1 MLVRPSFAM
10 RSYMTSRFAAITI
23 GLAMAVGAMIG
34 LVLAGNLTPSTAQ
47 SAPRP
52 GRVVATPALKTA
64 VPGGAESFADIAEH
78 LNPAVVTIDASA
90 RGTRYRRPGASAVP
104 EPSQDPLGRGGDRDR
119 DGPRR
124 GAGTGFL
131 VDADGFIVTNH
142 HVVDGAERI
151 LVRLSDG
158 RSLRARLVG
167 SDPDTDI
174 ALVKIDAGAPLPYAT
189 LGNSDTL
196 RVGEWVVAIGNPLA
210 YEHTVTV
217 GVVSFIGRKLFD
229 SSFDRYIQTDAA
241 INLGNSGGPL
251 INARGEVVG
260 INAAVSSRATS
271 IGFAV
276 PINQA
281 VAILPQLR
289 ANGRVTRGYIG
300 VKLRTV
306 DADLQRSLR
315 LSSAAGAL
323 VQDVAAGSPGERAGL
338 RPYDVITAVD
348 GMKVDGDDQLISTVA
363 AMRPGTSATLT
374 LVRDGRAVT
383 LPVKLAER
391 PQRDRAA
398 TADTP
403 TPSGSRGSLLGLSV
417 RPLDADF
424 VTRYHVPE
432 TVHGVVVW
440 RVDAVSP
447 ALDADIERGDV
458 ILEIDRRPIRTV
470 DDFDRAVAAARP
482 GDVMAFYVYKPTVDE
497 RRLATVHID
506 DVPPVLPH
514 SDSAPPARLP

>member
-1 MLVRPSFAM
+1 
-10 RSYMTSRFAAITI
+10 
-23 GLAMAVGAMIG
+23 
-34 LVLAGNLTPSTAQ
+34 
-47 SAPRP
+47 
-52 GRVVATPALKTA
+52 
-64 VPGGAESFADIAEH
+64 
-78 LNPAVVTIDASA
+78 
-90 RGTRYRRPGASAVP
+90 
-104 EPSQDPLGRGGDRDR
+104 
-119 DGPRR
+119 
-124 GAGTGFL
+124 
-131 VDADGFIVTNH
+131 VDAEGYILTNH

-151 LVRLSDG
+151 IVRLSDS

-174 ALVKIDAGAPLPYAT
+174 ALIKIDSPTALPYAR
-189 LGNSDTL
+189 LGDSDTL

-289 ANGRVTRGYIG
+289 EHGRVTRGYIG

-315 LSSAAGAL
+315 LSSASGRAGAGRGSGIAGRARRAAPVRRHHQRRRQQRRGRRRL
-323 VQDVAAGSPGERAGL
+323 DLHRRAHEPGHIRDADAGARRPHRDAAGEAGG
-338 RPYDVITAVD
+338 TA
-348 GMKVDGDDQLISTVA
+348 A
-363 AMRPGTSATLT
+363 ARSR
-374 LVRDGRAVT
+374 V
-383 LPVKLAER
+383 
-391 PQRDRAA
+391 
-398 TADTP
+398 TADAP
-403 TPSGSRGSLLGLSV
+403 APSGSRGSLLGLAV
-417 RPLDADF
+417 RPIDADF
-424 VTRYHVPE
+424 VARYHVPDG
-432 TVHGVVVW
+432 VRGVVVW

-458 ILEIDRRPIRTV
+458 ILEIDRHAVRSV
-470 DDFDRAVAAARP
+470 EDYERAVAAARP
-482 GDVMAFYVYKPTVDE
+482 GDVMAFYVYKPSVDE
-497 RRLATVHID
+497 RRLTTVRID
-506 DVPPVLPH
+506 TDP
-514 SDSAPPARLP
+514 APPRGDTAPVRQP

>member
-1 MLVRPSFAM
+1 MGERPSGLPLTM
-10 RSYMTSRFAAITI
+10 PSHLTSRFAAITI
-23 GLAMAVGAMIG
+23 GLAMCVGAMIG
-34 LVLAGNLTPSTAQ
+34 LVLAGNMTPSPAE
-47 SAPRP
+47 SAPP
-52 GRVVATPALKTA
+52 AGRATATPPMTA
-64 VPGGAESFADIAEH
+64 VVPSGTVSFTDIAEQ

-90 RGTRYRRPGASAVP
+90 RGSRYRRLGAGSAP
-104 EPSQDPLGRGGDRDR
+104 EPSPEPPGRGGDRER

-131 VDADGFIVTNH
+131 VDAEGFILTNH

-151 LVRLSDG
+151 IVRLSNG

-174 ALVKIDAGAPLPYAT
+174 ALIKIDSPTPLPYAR

-251 INARGEVVG
+251 INGRGEVVG
-260 INAAVSSRATS
+260 INAAVSSRAAS

-289 ANGRVTRGYIG
+289 ENGRVTRGYIG

-306 DADLQRSLR
+306 DADLQRSLH
-315 LSSAAGAL
+315 LSSASGAL
-323 VQDVAAGSPGERAGL
+323 VQDVAPGSPGERAGL

-348 GMKVDGDDQLISTVA
+348 ATTVSGDDELISIVA
-363 AMRPGTSATLT
+363 RMRPGSSATLT
-374 LVRDGRAVT
+374 LLRDGRMVT

-391 PQRDRAA
+391 PQRERPTAA
-398 TADTP
+398 DAP
-403 TPSGSRGSLLGLSV
+403 VPSGSRGSLLGLSV
-417 RPLDADF
+417 RALDPDF
-424 VTRYHVPE
+424 AMRYHVPDSMR
-432 TVHGVVVW
+432 GVVVW

-458 ILEIDRRPIRTV
+458 ILEIDRQPIRSV
-470 DDFDRAVAAARP
+470 DDYDRAIAQARP
-482 GDVMAFYVYKPTVDE
+482 GDVLAFYVYKPTVDE
-497 RRLATVHID
+497 RRLSTVRID
-506 DVPPVLPH
+506 DAVP
-514 SDSAPPARLP
+514 APPARSQ

>member
-1 MLVRPSFAM
+1 MAGGRIFTMPSH
-10 RSYMTSRFAAITI
+10 MTSRFAAITI

-34 LVLAGNLTPSTAQ
+34 LVLAGNLTPQQAQ
-47 SAPRP
+47 SEPRT
-52 GRVVATPALKTA
+52 GHVTPAASVKA
-64 VPGGAESFADIAEH
+64 VAPPGSASFADISEQ

-90 RGTRYRRPGASAVP
+90 RGTRYRRPGGGTAP
-104 EPSQDPLGRGGDRDR
+104 DPTQDGLGRGGERDR

-124 GAGTGFL
+124 GAGTRFL
-131 VDADGFIVTNH
+131 VDAAGFILTNH

-151 LVRLSDG
+151 IVRLSDS

-174 ALVKIDAGAPLPYAT
+174 ALIKIDSPTPLPYAP
-189 LGNSDTL
+189 LGDSDTL

-281 VAILPQLR
+281 IAILPQLR
-289 ANGRVTRGYIG
+289 ENGRVTRGYIG

-315 LSSAAGAL
+315 LSSGAGAL
-323 VQDVAAGSPGERAGL
+323 VQDVAPGSPGERAGL

-348 GMKVDGDDQLISTVA
+348 GEMVDGDDELISAVA
-363 AMRPGTSATLT
+363 RMRPGSSATLT
-374 LVRDGRAVT
+374 LVRDGRVVS

-391 PQRDRAA
+391 PQRERSTTGDA
-398 TADTP
+398 P
-403 TPSGSRGSLLGLSV
+403 VPSGSRGSLLGLAV
-417 RPLDADF
+417 RPLDSDF
-424 VTRYHVPE
+424 ITRYHVPE
-432 TVHGVVVW
+432 TVRGVVVW

-447 ALDADIERGDV
+447 ALDADI
-458 ILEIDRRPIRTV
+458 
-470 DDFDRAVAAARP
+470 
-482 GDVMAFYVYKPTVDE
+482 
-497 RRLATVHID
+497 
-506 DVPPVLPH
+506 
-514 SDSAPPARLP
+514 

>member
-1 MLVRPSFAM
+1 
-10 RSYMTSRFAAITI
+10 MTRRFAAITVS
-23 GLAMAVGAMIG
+23 LAAAVGGMIG
-34 LVLAGNLTPSTAQ
+34 LILAGNLTPSPAHSEPKSRAAAAATVRAV
-47 SAPRP
+47 AP
-52 GRVVATPALKTA
+52 T
-64 VPGGAESFADIAEH
+64 GAASFADIAEH

-90 RGTRYRRPGASAVP
+90 RGNPRFRRLGATVAP
-104 EPSQDPLGRGGDRDR
+104 EPPPDPLNRAPERDR

-131 VDADGFIVTNH
+131 VDADGYILTNH
-142 HVVDGAERI
+142 HVVEGAERI
-151 LVRLSDG
+151 IVRLSD
-158 RSLRARLVG
+158 RRTLRARLVG

-174 ALVKIDAGAPLPYAT
+174 ALVKIDAPAPLPFAT
-189 LGNSDTL
+189 LGNSDAL

-260 INAAVSSRATS
+260 INAAVSSRASS

-289 ANGRVTRGYIG
+289 EEGRVTRGYIG

-315 LSSAAGAL
+315 LSASSGAM
-323 VQDVAAGSPGERAGL
+323 VQDVAPGSPAERAGV
-338 RPYDVITAVD
+338 RAYDVITAVD
-348 GMKVDGDDQLISTVA
+348 GARVASDDELIESVA
-363 AMRPGTSATLT
+363 QRRPGTSAALT
-374 LVRDGRAVT
+374 VLRDGRMMT

-391 PQRDRAA
+391 PQRDRRSEAGE
-398 TADTP
+398 P
-403 TPSGSRGSLLGLSV
+403 TVPSGGRGSLLGLSV
-417 RPLDADF
+417 RALDGEFAARF
-424 VTRYHVPE
+424 HVPE
-432 TVHGVVVW
+432 QLRGVVVW

-458 ILEIDRRPIRTV
+458 ILEIDRHPIHSV
-470 DDFDRAVAAARP
+470 DDYDRAVAGVRP
-482 GDVMAFYVYKPTVDE
+482 GDVLAFYVYKPSLDE
-497 RRLATVHID
+497 RRLSTVRVD
-506 DVPPVLPH
+506 DADPAPQH
-514 SDSAPPARLP
+514 ADTPPARWP

>member
-1 MLVRPSFAM
+1 
-10 RSYMTSRFAAITI
+10 MTRRFAAITI

-34 LVLAGNLTPSTAQ
+34 LVLAGSLTPQQAISAPAAGRAPSVASPRRSAPSTA
-47 SAPRP
+47 P
-52 GRVVATPALKTA
+52 
-64 VPGGAESFADIAEH
+64 SFADIAEQ
-78 LNPAVVTIDASA
+78 LNPSVVTIDASA
-90 RGTRYRRPGASAVP
+90 RGVRYRRPGTPGTP
-104 EPSQDPLGRGGDRDR
+104 EPSQDPLGRNTDRDR

-131 VDADGFIVTNH
+131 VDAQGYILTNH

-151 LVRLSDG
+151 VVRLSDS

-174 ALVKIDAGAPLPYAT
+174 ALIKIDSPTALPFAT
-189 LGNSDTL
+189 LGDSDTL

-260 INAAVSSRATS
+260 INAAVSSRASS

-289 ANGRVTRGYIG
+289 ENGRVTRGYIG

-315 LSSAAGAL
+315 LSSASGAL

-338 RPYDVITAVD
+338 RPYDVITAVN
-348 GMKVDGDDQLISTVA
+348 GTGVVGDDDLISTVA
-363 AMRPGTSATLT
+363 QMRPGTSATLT
-374 LVRDGRAVT
+374 LLRDGRVVT

-391 PQRDRAA
+391 PQRDRPTAA
-398 TADTP
+398 DSP
-403 TPSGSRGSLLGLSV
+403 TPLGGRGSLLGLSV
-417 RPLDADF
+417 RPLDLEFTA
-424 VTRYHVPE
+424 RYHVPE
-432 TVHGVVVW
+432 SVRGVVVW

-447 ALDADIERGDV
+447 VLDADIERGDV
-458 ILEIDRRPIRTV
+458 ILEINRRPIRAV
-470 DDFDRAVAAARP
+470 DDYDRAVAQARP
-482 GDVMAFYVYKPTVDE
+482 GDVMTFYVYKPSVDE
-497 RRLATVHID
+497 RRLSTVRID
-506 DVPPVLPH
+506 ADPAPPRG
-514 SDSAPPARLP
+514 DSAPPARLP

>member
-1 MLVRPSFAM
+1 MRGRRLFTMPSHL
-10 RSYMTSRFAAITI
+10 TSRFAAITI

-47 SAPRP
+47 SAPRE
-52 GRVVATPALKTA
+52 GSETTAPALKAA
-64 VPGGAESFADIAEH
+64 VPAGTASFADIAEQ
-78 LNPAVVTIDASA
+78 LNPSVVTIDASA
-90 RGTRYRRPGASAVP
+90 RGSRYRRPGAGSTP
-104 EPSQDPLGRGGDRDR
+104 EPSQDPLGRGGDRER

-131 VDADGFIVTNH
+131 VDADGFILTNH

-151 LVRLSDG
+151 IVRLSNG

-174 ALVKIDAGAPLPYAT
+174 ALIKIDSPTALPFAPL
-189 LGNSDTL
+189 GDSDTL

-289 ANGRVTRGYIG
+289 ENGRVTRGYIG

-315 LSSAAGAL
+315 LSSPAGAL
-323 VQDVAAGSPGERAGL
+323 VQDVAPGSPGERAGL

-348 GMKVDGDDQLISTVA
+348 GAAVSGDDELISTVA
-363 AMRPGTSATLT
+363 RMRPGSSATLT
-374 LVRDGRAVT
+374 LVRDGRMVT
-383 LPVKLAER
+383 VPVKLAER
-391 PQRDRAA
+391 PQRERSAA
-398 TADTP
+398 ADAP
-403 TPSGSRGSLLGLSV
+403 VPSGSRGSPLGLSV
-417 RPLDADF
+417 RALDPDF
-424 VTRYHVPE
+424 VLRYHVPDG
-432 TVHGVVVW
+432 VRGVVVW

-458 ILEIDRRPIRTV
+458 ILEIDRRPIRSV
-470 DDFDRAVAAARP
+470 DDYDRAVAQARP
-482 GDVMAFYVYKPTVDE
+482 GDVLAFYIYKPSVDE
-497 RRLATVHID
+497 RRLSTVRID
-506 DVPPVLPH
+506 D
-514 SDSAPPARLP
+514 APR